1 MIYFIVTAYINN
13 DSIRKLQYI
22 QAISKL
28 KTLLVDLKDYE
39 IIIVENNGQRETY
52 LDTLGCKVHY
62 TNNNWISINN
72 NGVKEIKDV
81 WSCID
86 AYNIQDHDF
95 IVKMTG
101 RYLLNDDSE
110 FIEKVKE
117 LTDTNYDC
125 IIRYGSFNSPVN
137 YQMEDCITGL
147 IGMRCYYVKQIEL
160 LTEGCIEW
168 NWAKVTYKIEKDKIC
183 ILDKLGI
190 NICPGSNTYFLV

>member
-1 MIYFIVTAYINN
+1 MIYFIITTSVNT

-22 QAISKL
+22 QSITKL
-28 KTLLVDLKDYE
+28 KTLLVHVKDYE
-39 IIIVENNGQRETY
+39 IIIVENNGSRLTY

-62 TNNNWISINN
+62 TSNNLLPLEKGN
-72 NGVKEIKDV
+72 KELYDIL
-81 WSCID
+81 SCID
-86 AYNIQDHDF
+86 AYNIQDNDF

-101 RYLLNDDSE
+101 RYFLNDDSE
-110 FIEKVKE
+110 FIKKVKE

-125 IIRYGSFNSPVN
+125 IIRYGSYASPVN

-147 IGMRCYYVKQIEL
+147 IGMRCSYIKQIEPL
-160 LTEGCIEW
+160 REGCIEW
-168 NWAKVTYKIEKDKIC
+168 NWAKVTYKMEKDKIC